1 MRILIVNTAGAE
13 EWRGGV
19 ERGIALAASLLG
31 ERGVEVVMLQTTQ
44 PADPQSFEVLT
55 FGPVNLGPL
64 TRRLRNRVLDLTAR
78 PTRALGAIVGSSG
91 ADVVHTHNLPGLT
104 TAVWAASRRQGLPV
118 IHSIH
123 DYYLLCPRLSLM
135 SRHGAFCGDHPS
147 CRLRTRRLGR
157 WADAVSVVTGVS
169 EAVLDVHRHLFPN
182 SRQEVLRNPM
192 VAFDRAELRPP
203 STGPL
208 TVGYIGGLT
217 HEKGIEELLG
227 AIAELATDDRFRF
240 RIGGHGRLAP
250 LVAERAEQLP
260 NLTFDGLVR
269 AADKQAFIER
279 CDVGVIPSVWAEP
292 GGPTHVLAEWLTA
305 GRPTLVSLRGGLAEV
320 GIESGAIPV
329 EPTQRAIVDVLRDLV
344 GPERWERVLS
354 ERGTWDRAAELDRW
368 IGRQVELYEELAASA
383 GALAGH

>member
-1 MRILIVNTAGAE
+1 
-13 EWRGGV
+13 V
-19 ERGIALAASLLG
+19 ERGIAVAGSLLV
-31 ERGVEVVMLQTTQ
+31 ERGLEVMLLQSTQ
-44 PADPQSFEVLT
+44 PTGPHRFEVTTL
-55 FGPVNLGPL
+55 GPGNLGPFGRRIRNRVIDL
-64 TRRLRNRVLDLTAR
+64 TALPTRRLD
-78 PTRALGAIVGSSG
+78 AILAASG

-104 TAVWAASRRQGLPV
+104 TAVWAAARRQRIPI

-135 SRHGAFCGDHPS
+135 SRRGEFCGDHPL
-147 CRLRTRRLGR
+147 CKLRTRRLAR

-169 EAVLDVHRHLFPN
+169 ESVLDVHRHLFPT

-192 VAFDRAELRPP
+192 VAFDRDELRPP
-203 STGPL
+203 SATPL

-217 HEKGIEELLG
+217 HEKGIEELLD
-227 AIAELATDDRFRF
+227 AVTELRGDGRFRF

-269 AADKQAFIER
+269 AGEKQAFIDR
-279 CDVGVIPSVWAEP
+279 CDVGIIPSVWAEP

-320 GIESGAIPV
+320 VTGKGAIAI
-329 EPTQRAIVDVLRDLV
+329 EPTQRGIVDALLELAD
-344 GPERWERVLS
+344 PERWERALS
-354 ERGTWDRAAELDRW
+354 ERGTWDGAAELDRW
-368 IGRQVELYEELAASA
+368 IGRQIELYEELASRSA
-383 GALAGH
+383 PALP